1 MERLTSRIGLPWLVL
16 ALALLAL
23 LLEVAAG
30 ALVGGA
36 TGFRLAA
43 NVHMIVLIYAT
54 YACWTAGRQGDPIER
69 PAWTMFGR
77 AFALTVVGSV
87 VAAVGG
93 TLEATPVVALGEAIR
108 LAAALVMAVALKDLP
123 KGPSARATAQYIVDA
138 GIAISC
144 FVLIAWLFFHDAVD
158 PRAGLGM
165 GAVNSLRPFVDA
177 LLGTA
182 MVMALVAGR
191 SAGGVAIRRLVAC
204 SVGVL
209 LVGVGDA
216 ATALMSAEHGHP
228 SAYSLVPLTT
238 AYLLVAWAA
247 RTPDDGGGGLL
258 MHRLIVGSTS
268 PLLPMLSA
276 CGAIVYLVAR
286 NRAPDEVTIG
296 VVIMALSFFLV
307 ALVYGRFSHFETR
320 EQMEQQVSERTMQLG
335 TRERWFRALVQN
347 SSDVVTVMDVNGTI
361 RYMTPSVLRVLG
373 HDPALMV
380 GTTLTGLMRPADARR
395 LEEALG
401 NAAAQPDSVQTLEFP
416 LWHRDGK
423 WRETET
429 TVTSL
434 VAEPHVRGIVLNTRD
449 VSERRRLQNE
459 LMHQA
464 YSDALTGLANRA
476 LFRERTRVALD
487 GAQTMSVAVLFLDLN
502 GFKAVNDTQGH
513 AVGDRLLSLVGQRLK
528 NCVRPGDVVARL
540 GGDEFGILV
549 TGESAD
555 GAAVWVADRVQRVL
569 AHDFELDGRQVSLG
583 ASIGIA
589 LNETGAES
597 ADQLLSNA
605 DLAMYRAKSSAR
617 NEFVRFEAAMHED
630 LLARVQAEADL
641 RNAVNQGDL
650 TLHYQPIVELGS
662 GDVVGV
668 EALARWT
675 HPERGM
681 IEPSEFI
688 DVAEQTGL
696 VDRIGAWAIEECCRQ
711 AARWQRFASPERPFR
726 VAVNVSARQLTPGF
740 PDVVRSALEA
750 HGVGGSVLTL
760 EVTESVLMDRPEEVI
775 EILREVKELGV
786 RIAVDD
792 FGTGYS
798 SLSYLARFPVDVL
811 KIDRSFVEHVTTHSD
826 KSELARTI
834 VQLAR
839 SLNLVTVAEGIE
851 TPEQQ
856 AHMQEMGCPLG
867 QGYLFARPMPA
878 HAVDGYLYD
887 HERAAALTPAA
898 SAAATPA

>member
-1 MERLTSRIGLPWLVL
+1 VVEHLYRRTGVTGLVM
-16 ALALLAL
+16 ALALLAPVAEL
-23 LLEVAAG
+23 AAG
-30 ALVGGA
+30 AFVGGA

-43 NVHMIVLIYAT
+43 NVHMLVLIYAA
-54 YACWTAGRQGDPIER
+54 YVCWAGVRYGDPTER
-69 PAWTMFGR
+69 QAWTWFTR
-77 AFALTVVGSV
+77 AFLVMIIGSTVS
-87 VAAVGG
+87 AISG
-93 TLEATPVVALGEAIR
+93 TLDISWLLAPGEAIR
-108 LAAALVMAVALKDLP
+108 LAGALLLVQGLRLLP
-123 KGPSARATAQYIVDA
+123 KGPNEKTTAQYIVDA
-138 GIAISC
+138 GVAVSC

-165 GAVNSLRPFVDA
+165 GAVTAIRPFVDA

-191 SAGGVAIRRLVAC
+191 SAGGIAIRRLFAC
-204 SVGVL
+204 SVAVL
-209 LVGVGDA
+209 LIGLGDA
-216 ATALMSAEHGHP
+216 ATALTSAEYGHP
-228 SAYSLVPLTT
+228 TAYSLIPLTT
-238 AYLLVAWAA
+238 AALLIAWAA
-247 RTPDDGGGGLL
+247 RAPDDNAGGLL

-268 PLLPMLSA
+268 PLIPMLSA
-276 CGAIVYLVAR
+276 FGAIVYLVSRHRPADTLTVS
-286 NRAPDEVTIG
+286 A
-296 VVIMALSFFLV
+296 VIMALSFIVV

-335 TRERWFRALVQN
+335 TRERWFRSLVQN
-347 SSDVVTVMDVNGTI
+347 SSDVVTVMDVNGVI
-361 RYMTPSVLRVLG
+361 RYQTPSVQRVLG
-373 HDPALMV
+373 HDPALML
-380 GTTLTGLMRPADARR
+380 GTTLASLMRPADARR
-395 LEEALG
+395 LEDALAA
-401 NAAAQPDSVQTLEFP
+401 AAAQPDSVQTLEFP
-416 LWHRDGK
+416 LWHRDGR

-434 VAEPHVRGIVLNTRD
+434 VDEPHVRGIVLNTRD

-476 LFRERTRVALD
+476 LFRERTRVALSTA
-487 GAQTMSVAVLFLDLN
+487 GTSEVAVLFLDLN

-528 NCVRPGDVVARL
+528 NSVRPGDLVARL

-549 TGESAD
+549 TGDSAED
-555 GAAVWVADRVQRVL
+555 GAVWVADRVRRVL
-569 AHDFELDGRQVSLG
+569 AHDFELDGRQVTLG
-583 ASIGIA
+583 AAIGIA
-589 LNETGAES
+589 LNESGAES

-605 DLAMYRAKSSAR
+605 DLAMYRAKSSER
-617 NEFVRFEAAMHED
+617 SDFVRFEAAMHED

-650 TLHYQPIVELGS
+650 VLHFQPIVELDS

-675 HPERGM
+675 HPVRGI

-696 VDRIGAWAIEECCRQ
+696 VDRIGAWAIDECARH
-711 AARWQRFASPERPFR
+711 AARWQQYAQEPGGQFR
-726 VAVNVSARQLTPGF
+726 IAVNVSARQLTPGF
-740 PDVVRSALEA
+740 PEVVRSALRRN
-750 HGVGGSVLTL
+750 GVTGSVLTL

-811 KIDRSFVEHVTTHSD
+811 KIDRSFVEHVTTRSE

-834 VQLAR
+834 VQLSR
-839 SLNLVTVAEGIE
+839 SLGLITVAEGIE
-851 TPEQQ
+851 TPEQHV
-856 AHMQEMGCPLG
+856 HMQEMGCPLG
-867 QGYLFARPMPA
+867 QGFLFAKPMPA
-878 HAVDGYLYD
+878 DGVDGFMAD
-887 HERAAALTPAA
+887 RTRSRSWTTAPA
-898 SAAATPA
+898 